1 MDQTMNDKTS
11 DENVEDVATDEAS
24 DTDTETVAEKPAADV
39 QDHIEEGEYAADYIE
54 NLLDI
59 LDMDGDIEMYVE
71 NDRAGIS
78 VVGDALSTRRLKV
91 LVGEDGTVL
100 NALQDLTRLAVAAQ
114 TGERSRCMLDIAG
127 HRAGH
132 KKAIASVAEKA
143 IERVKSSG
151 LSVDLEPMNPFERK
165 VVHDAVL
172 AAGLRSD
179 SNGEEPQ
186 RYVTIH
192 PAS

>member
-11 DENVEDVATDEAS
+11 DENVEDVSVDDA
-24 DTDTETVAEKPAADV
+24 TDTEAATSTDKPAADV

-91 LVGEDGTVL
+91 LVGEDGSVL

>member
-1 MDQTMNDKTS
+1 
-11 DENVEDVATDEAS
+11 
-24 DTDTETVAEKPAADV
+24 
-39 QDHIEEGEYAADYIE
+39 
-54 NLLDI
+54 
-59 LDMDGDIEMYVE
+59 
-71 NDRAGIS
+71 
-78 VVGDALSTRRLKV
+78 
-91 LVGEDGTVL
+91 
-100 NALQDLTRLAVAAQ
+100 
-114 TGERSRCMLDIAG
+114 MLDIAG

>member
-11 DENVEDVATDEAS
+11 DEKTDDVSVDEPTAEG
-24 DTDTETVAEKPAADV
+24 TEAAKDQPAADV

-71 NDRAGIS
+71 NGRAGIS

-91 LVGEDGTVL
+91 LVGEDGSVL